1 MPALQHGG
9 GTCFFSSPSI
19 SIGHPSTKASAKK
32 KKKQKEEGHN
42 EHFVVHDAATG
53 TAVEQVPGGAMW

>member
-1 MPALQHGG
+1 MLL
-9 GTCFFSSPSI
+9 FFAVDQYRAPFNKGFS
-19 SIGHPSTKASAKK
+19 KK